1 MSPTRALYPEQMR
14 LTEHP
19 AARTAFLILTFSVLF
34 AGDAWRMAFGWVTFG
49 VLSVLILIASIMV
62 LAARRTDWRLV
73 GLPFP
78 LVAFLAFATLSLAWS
93 FYPAATALGLL
104 TTWMIVVASLALA
117 IGFRW
122 EELLRG
128 LGLTF
133 RIVLMLSLAFEL
145 FVATVI
151 RAPILPLF
159 TQPGVDYSIY
169 DKIPR
174 MLYWSRNELFE
185 VFDSG
190 RIQGIVGNAN
200 NLGLIA
206 LLALMV
212 FVVQLLDRRVRRG
225 WGIFWLVV
233 AVATLLFTR
242 SATITVAGAGMLAVA
257 AAIILVRRAS
267 TRRARIATYGGMLA
281 AVAIVGTTIGI
292 FGTRLLGLLGRESD
306 LTGRLGIWNDVLAF
320 ANQRPTFGWGWVSY
334 WVPWA
339 EPFTDL
345 TFRNG
350 VRQLQA
356 HNAWIDVFFQL
367 GVVGVVI
374 FGALVVSTVVRAW
387 WIAVDRPQQLP
398 SVPGRFTAL
407 TALPVLIMAVLVL
420 QSLAESRLLVE
431 CGIALLVII
440 AVKTKVP
447 DSTPAPHLSS
457 RSRR

>member
-1 MSPTRALYPEQMR
+1 VPPLYPWQMR
-14 LTEHP
+14 LIEHP
-19 AARTAFLILTFSVLF
+19 AARTAFLVLTFSALF
-34 AGDAWRMAFGWVTFG
+34 AGDGWRMSFGWVTFG
-49 VLSVLILIASIMV
+49 VLSGLIV
-62 LAARRTDWRLV
+62 LASVLLLTLRRADWRLV

-78 LVAFLAFATLSLAWS
+78 LIAFLALATLSLAWS
-93 FYPAATALGLL
+93 FYPGATALGLL
-104 TTWMIVVASLALA
+104 TTWMIAVTALALA
-117 IGFRW
+117 VGFRW

-133 RIVLMLSLAFEL
+133 RIVLAVSLAFEL
-145 FVATVI
+145 FVATII
-151 RAPILPLF
+151 RAPILPLH

-169 DKIPR
+169 DKIPK

-206 LLALMV
+206 LLGLMV

-225 WGIFWLVV
+225 WGIFWIVIA
-233 AVATLLFTR
+233 AVTLLFTR

-257 AAIILVRRAS
+257 VAIILVRRAP
-267 TRRARIATYGGMLA
+267 TRRARTATYVGLLA
-281 AVAIVGTTIGI
+281 AVAIVGTTIALLGD
-292 FGTRLLGLLGRESD
+292 RLLGLLGRESD
-306 LTGRLGIWNDVLAF
+306 LTGRLGIWNDVITLAH
-320 ANQRPTFGWGWVSY
+320 QRPVFGWGWVSY

-367 GVVGVVI
+367 GVIGVIV
-374 FGALVVSTVVRAW
+374 FAALVVSTVVRAW

-398 SVPGRFTAL
+398 GIPGRFTAL
-407 TALPVLIMAVLVL
+407 ATLPVLILAVLVL

-431 CGIALLVII
+431 CGFALLVII
-440 AVKTKVP
+440 AVKTKTP
-447 DSTPAPHLSS
+447 DLTPLAP
-457 RSRR
+457 RADTRPY